1 MKKTKCALGLV
12 AFATSVM
19 ALSGCGRATASKD
32 GVIMTYTD
40 ANGNRTSY
48 TAEDLLKNYQS
59 YSSSL
64 SSEFD
69 KIYEVLVRHY
79 YDQDAQSTKL
89 ASLKAEATNKVL
101 SDKQKAET
109 NAANNKTSYEAEFQ
123 TYLDAANVDNV
134 DQLYEK
140 YLYDEE
146 KADFQNEIYNTYGTG
161 DNNVNGYEAMKNG
174 YYMNG
179 TTLTEAFPDS
189 SGAAALKAGLAL
201 KCHTTSA
208 TSLSNSLAAV
218 IRNTLRIESLKPL
231 TKAAR
236 RPNSPRPSSV

>member
-12 AFATSVM
+12 AFATSIM
-19 ALSGCGRATASKD
+19 ALSGCSGATASKD

-101 SDKQKAET
+101 SDKQKAEK

-123 TYLDAANVDNV
+123 TYLDAAGADNV
-134 DQLYEK
+134 DELYQK

-146 KADFQNEIYNTYGTG
+146 KADFQNEI
-161 DNNVNGYEAMKNG
+161 
-174 YYMNG
+174 
-179 TTLTEAFPDS
+179 
-189 SGAAALKAGLAL
+189 
-201 KCHTTSA
+201 
-208 TSLSNSLAAV
+208 
-218 IRNTLRIESLKPL
+218 
-231 TKAAR
+231 
-236 RPNSPRPSSV
+236 